1 MDHVQEDNLIYNKS
15 GINIYLSKICDM
27 KRFIVKFIIAE
38 EMARRFGYVGEF
50 KQRFMYNYIND
61 SYLI

>member
-1 MDHVQEDNLIYNKS
+1 MDNSQDDNLICYIS
-15 GINIYLSKICDM
+15 GINDNLLKICNM

-38 EMARRFGYVGEF
+38 EMTRRFGYVGEF